1 MQCHDKIL
9 SREHHYNPLVGRR
22 MQDITVIKRKESKQ
36 FFEGD
41 EQCNLYMKTEKMVFG
56 TSYLEPGKEGAID
69 PGHKYGEEIFFI
81 AKGSVTCQFSK
92 FSKQLEEGDAVIIPI
107 GEPHKLINTS
117 NEPVLV
123 CWALA
128 PPDN

>member
-1 MQCHDKIL
+1 M
-9 SREHHYNPLVGRR
+9 R
-22 MQDITVIKRKESKQ
+22 DITVIKKKESKQ

-56 TSYLEPGKEGAID
+56 TSYLEPEKEGAVD

-81 AKGSVTCQFSK
+81 AKGTVVCQFSNL
-92 FSKQLEEGDAVIIPI
+92 SKQLKEGDAVIIPI

-117 NEPVLV
+117 KEPVLV

-128 PPDN
+128 PPDS

>member
-1 MQCHDKIL
+1 M
-9 SREHHYNPLVGRR
+9 S
-22 MQDITVIKRKESKQ
+22 DIKVIKRKESKQ

-41 EQCNLYMKTEKMVFG
+41 EQCNLYMKTEKMIFG

-69 PGHKYGEEIFFI
+69 PGHKYGEEIFFVT
-81 AKGSVTCQFSK
+81 KGTVICQFSK
-92 FSKQLEEGDAVIIPI
+92 LSEQLKEGDALIIPI
-107 GEPHKLINTS
+107 GEPHKLINAS
-117 NEPVLV
+117 KEPVLV